1 MSLAN
6 TPPAPSPP
14 PTSGGALAPNLVPLY
29 VIAAVLDAGFGSI
42 FAVLAEIKNQFG
54 LETFWIG
61 VIGGAG
67 FVSSFA
73 AQLSLARYADR
84 GHARLLIRLGLAV
97 AVLSMLVL
105 GFADSLSDF
114 VFGRFIFGLSEG
126 MVLPA
131 ARRIAIAANPARAGE
146 SLGRLMSFQV
156 SGFLVGPVVGS
167 VLFNLWGGVEG
178 VRATFV
184 FSLFAVLACAPLVAR
199 MRVEEASEEGGP
211 RRGVIRL
218 LLRERPMWGM
228 LVMAAGYYGAF
239 GIYEAIWAVFLD
251 DLGASQV
258 FIGVTLTIFAVP
270 MMVLAPAAGRL
281 AERHGPMRVA
291 LLAILVTIPS
301 VALYGAFENLWLL
314 TSLMVVQAVGDAV
327 VMPASQLAISKYSGD
342 HQAAGQGL
350 LSAVGLAVAAIVAI
364 ASGAVYE
371 NSGAGVL
378 FGGWAL
384 VMVFT
389 VLAAAWL
396 GREDMRAPAVGARAE
411 TR

>member
-6 TPPAPSPP
+6 PPPPSPP
-14 PTSGGALAPNLVPLY
+14 PPPQAALAPSLVPLY

-73 AQLSLARYADR
+73 AQISLARYADR

-114 VFGRFIFGLSEG
+114 VFGRFLFGLSEG

-156 SGFLVGPVVGS
+156 SGFLVGPLVGS

-178 VRATFV
+178 VRATF
-184 FSLFAVLACAPLVAR
+184 FFTLFAVLACAPLVAR
-199 MRVEEASEEGGP
+199 MRVEEASEDAA
-211 RRGVIRL
+211 RQRGVIRE
-218 LLRERPMWGM
+218 LLRERSMWGM
-228 LVMAAGYYGAF
+228 LVAAAGYYGAF

-384 VMVFT
+384 VMGFT
-389 VLAAAWL
+389 VLAAARL
-396 GREDMRAPAVGARAE
+396 GREDMRAPAVGATPE